1 MTDNLW
7 TAGRQTKVRSSH
19 RWWTTAGTVA
29 CIVLAVTACATGT
42 GGGTQNIGATGAD
55 TGVQGTGTQDA
66 PAAGASGKRT
76 AGVDVN
82 CTKATKTKIIETSGP
97 DATYAFSPRK
107 LTIKRGG
114 FLAITNTSDQVHAL
128 LTTPDAEIVSS
139 VLDLKERQVIQ
150 FPEVGTFTV
159 ASANAAHR
167 AVLQVRVAGESGC
180 GPTKPTLTIV
190 NGYSFTPARLSL
202 AATENFAVVNESRA
216 PQSVAC
222 KPDPG
227 GNGDN
232 SRLEKGETQLLAID
246 KPGRYV
252 CASLQHPR
260 AKAVLNVKAK

>member
-1 MTDNLW
+1 MTDNLLTASRPTKATTANRWW
-7 TAGRQTKVRSSH
+7 TAGC
-19 RWWTTAGTVA
+19 TV
-29 CIVLAVTACATGT
+29 VVVLLAVTACAPST
-42 GGGTQNIGATGAD
+42 GGGAQNIGATAAD
-55 TGVQGTGTQDA
+55 TGVPSSGTQE
-66 PAAGASGKRT
+66 AAGSTGKRK

-82 CTKATKTKIIETSGP
+82 CTKATKTKIVETSGP
-97 DATYAFSPRK
+97 EATYAFSPRK
-107 LTIKRGG
+107 LTIKRGA
-114 FLAITNTSDQVHAL
+114 FLAITNTSDRVHAL
-128 LTTPDAEIVSS
+128 VTTPDAEIVSS

-150 FPEVGTFTV
+150 FPEAGTFTV

-167 AVLQVRVAGESGC
+167 AVLQVRVVGESGC

-190 NGYSFTPARLSL
+190 NGYSFTPAKLSL

-222 KPDPG
+222 TPDPG

-232 SRLEKGETQLLAID
+232 SRLERGETQLLAID